1 MSSYTVNNLLQ
12 IKKELYSWELWVYMP
27 TIFKYLVYLFTSP
40 SDASRFLWL
49 QKNIPLWLYHLPCLS
64 APFNTDF
71 SSSNIANMGG
81 LHLTFSF
88 LYHCLLWYAYSKHY
102 FRFNGMFHVVAF
114 AMVMEIF
121 CSLQTI
127 GILHYCP
134 FIWRRTTATMVLWP
148 MPVLFLWYTT

>member
-1 MSSYTVNNLLQ
+1 MSLYADNLRIFSLSFDQSFRCIQIFMTTKEYTL
-12 IKKELYSWELWVYMP
+12 
-27 TIFKYLVYLFTSP
+27 
-40 SDASRFLWL
+40 
-49 QKNIPLWLYHLPCLS
+49 PLWLHHLPCLS

-102 FRFNGMFHVVAF
+102 FRFNGMFHVVAI

-127 GILHYCP
+127 GILHYCL
-134 FIWRRTTATMVLWP
+134 FIWRHTTATMVLWP